1 MRLLVALASLTCL
14 SFVKPDTPTNFG
26 DVPIERPPIANTEI
40 PPSDIIPRRDPNI
53 VIKDEDPPPSGQ
65 AAPNILERIGKA
77 SLDDMSPKEMEKFF
91 NDALEKVRKQINQN
105 IIDGALDLPDPPIG
119 SFDLPPPPGGPTGL
133 PSPSGRPIE
142 LPPPSG
148 ESINLPP
155 RQVEPTIQNPP
166 PIDDLNQPSGQR
178 GDFERQRQIDNVLK
192 DFLKSQQTPS
202 ELAMA
207 TAIQNPE
214 RAFGN
219 LGQELNT
226 LEGLNSV
233 STVDDNFDSDDAK
246 KLAQLIEERRELLR
260 QISEREQISSMANN
274 GPNLNGAFA
283 RSASFRTTD
292 RLSDNFDD
300 FGIPRIRTTSVLTP
314 LMGNSIGVPTNV
326 VTDAESLRNNQ
337 PSNLLADAGRVNAPA
352 TIRER
357 FPDNVPGGR
366 PNILG
371 SLRGLNLEPGIPF
384 DNNIIQG
391 PDDDSELT
399 QRLNNLIRQR
409 QLLEVQL
416 ARVSRDDG
424 QALLP
429 IAPAMPMPLGQFPG
443 IGSIRT
449 GPGRLNNDNR
459 LPGLGINTGDDRFSL
474 SNLNQNSFSTSIPN
488 ATPFFRQT
496 PFLPLSANDDDD
508 LSGFRPSTT
517 GTGRQSPFSLNL
529 FNRGSFSPDLD
540 DGLLSQR
547 ETNRLGIPQLTSASN
562 SVRINNRFPVQIR
575 NPTPGFLGRSAPGAG
590 FPTPF
595 GDTFHRGA
603 GFSPSLDDLDDRPS
617 TVNSLPAFQGFLSSL
632 EDFRNRPGISG
643 FSSSVRP
650 VRPGLVNPLSRPPP
664 NIGRSV
670 FWQAGTPSLTQV
682 SATPPPPPPLIDDDR
697 DSRFGLNENARQTLP
712 PQRSQTGLIG
722 LLPSSQLVNDERNV
736 FRGFNARQTLGSDD
750 DRQTGSIGVFS
761 QSLDDFPDFNKQV
774 EALFQSTPGFSSVTF
789 GGSNAGG
796 LPPSRFFRSPSVP
809 RSFDSNRIGRV
820 L

>member
-14 SFVKPDTPTNFG
+14 SFVKPDTPTNFE

-53 VIKDEDPPPSGQ
+53 VIRDEEPPPRRQ
-65 AAPNILERIGKA
+65 AAPNIFERIGK
-77 SLDDMSPKEMEKFF
+77 DDMSPKE
-91 NDALEKVRKQINQN
+91 LETYLNTLINTIGKEINQN
-105 IIDGALDLPDPPIG
+105 NLDGPLNPPATPRE
-119 SFDLPPPPGGPTGL
+119 SLVLPPPPGGQIGL
-133 PSPSGRPIE
+133 PSPLGRPIE

-155 RQVEPTIQNPP
+155 RQVEPTMQNLP
-166 PIDDLNQPSGQR
+166 PIGDLNLPSGQR
-178 GDFERQRQIDNVLK
+178 VDFERQIDNAINDLI
-192 DFLKSQQTPS
+192 KSQPTPS
-202 ELAMA
+202 ELAVA
-207 TAIQNPE
+207 TAIQNSE
-214 RAFGN
+214 RDFRN
-219 LGQELNT
+219 LGQQLNT
-226 LEGLNSV
+226 LEDLNTV
-233 STVDDNFDSDDAK
+233 STVDNFDSDDAK
-246 KLAQLIEERRELLR
+246 KLVQLIEERRELLR

-300 FGIPRIRTTSVLTP
+300 FGIPRIRTPSVLTP
-314 LMGNSIGVPTNV
+314 LMGNSIGVPTNI

-366 PNILG
+366 PNLLG

-399 QRLNNLIRQR
+399 QRRNNLIRQR
-409 QLLEVQL
+409 QLLEAQL
-416 ARVSRDDG
+416 VRVSRDDG

-429 IAPAMPMPLGQFPG
+429 IAPAMPMPLGQSPG
-443 IGSIRT
+443 TGTIRT
-449 GPGRLNNDNR
+449 GPVLFARGLNNDNR
-459 LPGLGINTGDDRFSL
+459 LPRLGINTGDDRFSL

-562 SVRINNRFPVQIR
+562 SVRINSRFPVQIR
-575 NPTPGFLGRSAPGAG
+575 NPSPGFLGRSAPGAV

-595 GDTFHRGA
+595 GNTFNRGA

-617 TVNSLPAFQGFLSSL
+617 TVNSLSAFQGFLSSL

-650 VRPGLVNPLSRPPP
+650 VRPGLVNPVSRPPP

-697 DSRFGLNENARQTLP
+697 DSTFGLNENARQTLP

-750 DRQTGSIGVFS
+750 DRQTGPIGVFS

-796 LPPSRFFRSPSVP
+796 LPPSRFFRSPSAP
-809 RSFDSNRIGRV
+809 RSFDFNRMGQV
-820 L
+820 F

>member
-14 SFVKPDTPTNFG
+14 SFVKPDTPTNFE

-53 VIKDEDPPPSGQ
+53 VIRDEEPPPRKQ
-65 AAPNILERIGKA
+65 AAPNILERIGK
-77 SLDDMSPKEMEKFF
+77 DDMSLKE
-91 NDALEKVRKQINQN
+91 LETNLNTLINTIGKEINQN
-105 IIDGALDLPDPPIG
+105 NLDGPLNPPATPRESLVLPR
-119 SFDLPPPPGGPTGL
+119 PPGGQIGL

-155 RQVEPTIQNPP
+155 RQVEPTMQNLP
-166 PIDDLNQPSGQR
+166 PIGDLNQPSGQR
-178 GDFERQRQIDNVLK
+178 VDFERQIDNAINDLI
-192 DFLKSQQTPS
+192 KSQPTPS
-202 ELAMA
+202 ELAVA
-207 TAIQNPE
+207 TAIQNSE
-214 RAFGN
+214 RDFRN
-219 LGQELNT
+219 LGQQLNT
-226 LEGLNSV
+226 LEDLNTV
-233 STVDDNFDSDDAK
+233 STVDNFDSDDAK
-246 KLAQLIEERRELLR
+246 KLVQLIEERKELLR

-300 FGIPRIRTTSVLTP
+300 FGIPRIRTPSVLTP
-314 LMGNSIGVPTNV
+314 LMGNSIGVPTNI

-399 QRLNNLIRQR
+399 QRRNNLIRQR
-409 QLLEVQL
+409 QLLEEQL
-416 ARVSRDDG
+416 ARLSRDDG

-429 IAPAMPMPLGQFPG
+429 IAPARPMPLGQPPG
-443 IGSIRT
+443 IGSTRT
-449 GPGRLNNDNR
+449 GPGLFDRGLNNDNR
-459 LPGLGINTGDDRFSL
+459 LPGLAINTGDDRFSL

-488 ATPFFRQT
+488 ATPFFRHT

-517 GTGRQSPFSLNL
+517 GTGRQSPFSFNL

-575 NPTPGFLGRSAPGAG
+575 NPSPGFLGRSAPGAV

-595 GDTFHRGA
+595 GDTFNRGA

-617 TVNSLPAFQGFLSSL
+617 TVNSLSAFQGFLSSL

-650 VRPGLVNPLSRPPP
+650 VRPGLVNPVSRPPP

-670 FWQAGTPSLTQV
+670 FWQAGAPSLTQV
-682 SATPPPPPPLIDDDR
+682 SANPPPPPPLIDDDR
-697 DSRFGLNENARQTLP
+697 DSLFGLNENPRQTLP

-789 GGSNAGG
+789 GGSNAGA
-796 LPPSRFFRSPSVP
+796 LPPSRFFRSPSAP
-809 RSFDSNRIGRV
+809 RSFDFNRMGQV
-820 L
+820 F